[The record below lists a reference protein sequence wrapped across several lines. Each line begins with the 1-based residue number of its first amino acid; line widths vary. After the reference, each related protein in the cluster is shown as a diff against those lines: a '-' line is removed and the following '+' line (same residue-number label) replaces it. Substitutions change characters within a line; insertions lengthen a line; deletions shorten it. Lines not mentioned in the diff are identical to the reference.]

1 MAAVLTAAIVL
12 SGCGAGSYVT
22 SVADI
27 PESARLSK
35 DDYKERLL
43 ETYQSW
49 VKEAIYIASAL
60 FGEDPGKDIS
70 EVPACAERARAA
82 VRDFGTFLPPKELDS
97 FHDDILKSLS
107 VERDWLDA
115 AERAAKAKQ
124 SGDSAAFDAAEKD
137 IQQYADT
144 SGFPN
149 ALFAMIHELNKS

>member
-1 MAAVLTAAIVL
+1 MAAVITAAIML
-12 SGCGAGSYVT
+12 SGCGGSYVT
-22 SVADI
+22 SVSEI

-35 DDYKERLL
+35 EDYKERLL

-49 VKEAIYIASAL
+49 VKEVTYIAPAL
-60 FGEDPGKDIS
+60 FAVELGNDIS

-82 VRDFGTFLPPKELDS
+82 IRDFGTFLPPKELDS

-149 ALFAMIHELNKS
+149 ALFAMIHELNK